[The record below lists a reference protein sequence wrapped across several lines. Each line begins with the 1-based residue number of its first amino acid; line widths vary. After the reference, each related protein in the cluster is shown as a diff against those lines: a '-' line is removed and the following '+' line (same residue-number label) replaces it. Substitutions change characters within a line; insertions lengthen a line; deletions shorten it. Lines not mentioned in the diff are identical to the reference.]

1 MVTIYDIDYQFN
13 IITACSSAVIP
24 ASATLSEN
32 PITVLDF
39 PRSLLDTT
47 ITTLMGA
54 DAKDAVLVVSE
65 TSQPVN
71 NSFCR
76 ISSLEVYRGREQA
89 IEISYDGFSL
99 NDNGTINVRQDL
111 CPCMYVYLAK
121 AQLLC
126 I

>member
-1 MVTIYDIDYQFN
+1 MILMHDIA
-13 IITACSSAVIP
+13 TACSSPIIP
-24 ASATLSEN
+24 VRATLSEN
-32 PITVLDF
+32 SIAFLDF
-39 PRSLLDTT
+39 SRISVDNSTT
-47 ITTLMGA
+47 VIGA
-54 DAKDAVLVVSE
+54 DTNDTVFVVSE
-65 TSQPVN
+65 TSQPIN

-89 IEISYDGFSL
+89 IKISHEGFSL

-111 CPCMYVYLAK
+111 CPCMYVYIAN